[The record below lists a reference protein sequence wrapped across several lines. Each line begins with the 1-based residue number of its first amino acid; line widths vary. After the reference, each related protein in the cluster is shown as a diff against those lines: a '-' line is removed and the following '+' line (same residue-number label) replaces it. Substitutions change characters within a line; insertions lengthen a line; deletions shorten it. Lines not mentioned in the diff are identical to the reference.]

1 MFPLCFV
8 HGVHSL
14 GFDQAPERAARVT
27 LGRRRTRSSLA
38 VACLAV
44 AVVATITLAGCD
56 GPDRATAAHR
66 PAPTAFDTRGVPEPD
81 FDALLLDEFP

>member
-14 GFDQAPERAARVT
+14 GSDWAAERHPRVMP
-27 LGRRRTRSSLA
+27 GRRRTRKPLA

-44 AVVATITLAGCD
+44 AVAATITLAGCD
-56 GPDRATAAHR
+56 GPDRVTTAHR